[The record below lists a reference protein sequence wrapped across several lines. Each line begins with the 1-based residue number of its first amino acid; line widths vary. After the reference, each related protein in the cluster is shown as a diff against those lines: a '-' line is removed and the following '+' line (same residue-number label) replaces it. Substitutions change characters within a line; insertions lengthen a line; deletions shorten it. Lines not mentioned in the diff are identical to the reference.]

1 MRIRYLIR
9 SSFFIIGYRMDYNEI
24 VTGVYLGNKNSLET
38 LDLPE
43 NSLIINCTP
52 DIPIPE
58 KYRNHIR
65 LPVKDDPYESDT
77 LFKLLCDTDVLHRMY
92 SSLSNNINV
101 LVHCSM
107 GMQRSCAVVAC
118 YLVKYHKMTPADAI
132 QYIRTR
138 RPIAFF
144 GQVNF
149 LRTIERVSQ

>member
-1 MRIRYLIR
+1 MEYT
-9 SSFFIIGYRMDYNEI
+9 EI
-24 VTGVYLGNKNSLET
+24 VTGVYLGNKNSLES
-38 LDLPE
+38 LNLPE
-43 NSLIINCTP
+43 NSLIVNCTP
-52 DIPIPE
+52 DILIPD
-58 KYRNHIR
+58 KYKNHIR
-65 LPVKDDPYESDT
+65 LGVKDDPYESDT

-92 SSLSNNINV
+92 SSLSNNVNV

-118 YLVKYHKMTPADAI
+118 YLIRYHRMTSIDAI

-149 LRTIERVSQ
+149 LRTIELVSQ